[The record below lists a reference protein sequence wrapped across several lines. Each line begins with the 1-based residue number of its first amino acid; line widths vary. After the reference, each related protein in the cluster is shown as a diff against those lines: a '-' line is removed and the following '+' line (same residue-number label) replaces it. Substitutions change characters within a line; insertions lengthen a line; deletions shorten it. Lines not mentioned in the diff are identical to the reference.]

1 MSRCDLRFLD
11 DYEVI
16 GQPVVSAT
24 RLAYRPW
31 IEQAVQ
37 PYNATRLPH
46 CTVHGLWDALRQQA
60 AATVDVTTATD
71 DERSLAHTA

>member
-1 MSRCDLRFLD
+1 MSRRDLQLLD

-24 RLAYRPW
+24 GLAYVPW
-31 IEQAVQ
+31 LVEAVK

-46 CTVHGLWDALRQQA
+46 CTVHGLWDALRGAGGDAGSASPQIA
-60 AATVDVTTATD
+60 
-71 DERSLAHTA
+71 